1 MKFDRLVFCLAVVLI
16 QSCATPQQLIQQNV
30 IYKGMNKSSLWNA
43 MVDMNIADD
52 VTLGGCYR
60 NYYPDVDYEILSSS
74 SGNAWYVFKN
84 VTVAAAVT
92 NCSYKGNGILDEVFY
107 GGAYQFTNAQ
117 EYVKQQT
124 TQRIIAEVEKPKK
137 EEQPDASLDESEVI
151 PISSGSGFFVNNDG
165 YIVSNYHVV
174 EMCQY
179 VGASVEG
186 DLLNVKVIA
195 SDITNDLIIG
205 KVEELSNNGFLAL
218 SSDGAFLGDNV
229 IAAGFPLAG
238 TLSDNLKVTRGIVSS
253 MSGMENNYSEY
264 QIDAAVQSGNSG
276 GPLIDASGNVV
287 GVVVSQLN
295 KYAILQQRE
304 IIPENVNFAVKSQNV
319 GVFLSANNIDFVSKD
334 SQRVVQNRTVAKS
347 AEESTVMLICYNSIS
362 NIKEMYGE
370 QNVSNIFTLKNFK
383 N

>member
-1 MKFDRLVFCLAVVLI
+1 MRFYHIKLFLVILLI

-60 NYYPDVDYEILSSS
+60 NYYPDVDYEILGSS
-74 SGNAWYVFKN
+74 SGYAWYVFKN
-84 VTVAAAVT
+84 VTVPASVN
-92 NCSYKGNGILDEVFY
+92 NCSYKGNGVLEEVFV
-107 GGAYQFTNAQ
+107 GGAYQFTNAE
-117 EYVKQQT
+117 EYIKQQT
-124 TQRIIAEVEKPKK
+124 TQQIIAEVEKPN
-137 EEQPDASLDESEVI
+137 ERQENTSSDENEVI
-151 PISSGSGFFVNNDG
+151 PISSGSGFFVNKNG
-165 YIVSNYHVV
+165 YLVSNYHVV

-179 VGASVEG
+179 ILAVMDG
-186 DLLNVKVIA
+186 DLLNVKVVA
-195 SDITNDLIIG
+195 SDITNDLIVG
-205 KVEELSNNGFLAL
+205 KVEELSNNNFLAL

-253 MSGMENNYSEY
+253 MSGLNNNYSEY

-295 KYAILQQRE
+295 KYAILQEKE

-319 GVFLSANNIDFVSKD
+319 GVFLSANNIDFISKD
-334 SQRVVQNRTVAKS
+334 SKKVIQNRVVAES
-347 AEESTVMLICYNSIS
+347 AEDSTVMLLCYNSIS
-362 NIKEMYGE
+362 NLKQMYGE
-370 QNVSNIFTLKNFK
+370 QNVSNIFTLKDFK

>member
-1 MKFDRLVFCLAVVLI
+1 MKSYHIKLFLVILLI

-60 NYYPDVDYEILSSS
+60 NYYPDVDYEILGSS
-74 SGNAWYVFKN
+74 SGYAWYVFKN
-84 VTVAAAVT
+84 VTVPASVN
-92 NCSYKGNGILDEVFY
+92 NCSYKGNGVLEEVFY
-107 GGAYQFTNAQ
+107 GGAYQFTNAE
-117 EYVKQQT
+117 EYIKQQT
-124 TQRIIAEVEKPKK
+124 TQQIIAEVEKPN
-137 EEQPDASLDESEVI
+137 ERQENTSSDENEVI
-151 PISSGSGFFVNNDG
+151 PISSGSGFFVNKNG
-165 YIVSNYHVV
+165 YLVSNYHVV

-179 VGASVEG
+179 VLAVMDG
-186 DLLNVKVIA
+186 DLLNVKVVA
-195 SDITNDLIIG
+195 SDITNDLIVG
-205 KVEELSNNGFLAL
+205 KVEELSNNNFLAL

-253 MSGMENNYSEY
+253 MSGLNNNYSEY

-295 KYAILQQRE
+295 KYAILQERE

-319 GVFLSANNIDFVSKD
+319 GVFLSANNIDFISKD
-334 SQRVVQNRTVAKS
+334 SKKVIQNRVVAKS
-347 AEESTVMLICYNSIS
+347 AEDSTVMLLCYNSIS
-362 NIKEMYGE
+362 NIKQMYGE
-370 QNVSNIFTLKNFK
+370 QNVSNIFTLKDFK

>member
-1 MKFDRLVFCLAVVLI
+1 MKFDRLVSCLVVFLI

-60 NYYPDVDYEILSSS
+60 YYYPDVDYEILSSS

-107 GGAYQFTNAQ
+107 GGAYQFNNAQ

-334 SQRVVQNRTVAKS
+334 SQRVVQNRIVAKS

>member
-1 MKFDRLVFCLAVVLI
+1 MRFYHIKLFLIIILI

-43 MVDMNIADD
+43 MVDMNFADD

-60 NYYPDVDYEILSSS
+60 NYYPDVDYEILGSS
-74 SGNAWYVFKN
+74 SGYAWYVFKN
-84 VTVAAAVT
+84 VTVPASVN
-92 NCSYKGNGILDEVFY
+92 NCSYKGNGVLEEVFY
-107 GGAYQFTNAQ
+107 GGAYQFTNAE

-124 TQRIIAEVEKPKK
+124 SQQIVAEAEKPN
-137 EEQPDASLDESEVI
+137 ERQENTSSDENEVI
-151 PISSGSGFFVNNDG
+151 PISSGSGFFVNNNG
-165 YIVSNYHVV
+165 YLVSNYHVV

-179 VGASVEG
+179 VLAVRDG
-186 DLLNVKVIA
+186 DLLNVKVVA
-195 SDITNDLIIG
+195 SDITNDLIVG

-253 MSGMENNYSEY
+253 MSGLNNNYSEY

-295 KYAILQQRE
+295 KYAILQEKGR
-304 IIPENVNFAVKSQNV
+304 IPENVNFAVKSQNV
-319 GVFLSANNIDFVSKD
+319 GVFLSANNIDFISKD
-334 SQRVVQNRTVAKS
+334 SKKVIQNRVVARS
-347 AEESTVMLICYNSIS
+347 AEDSTVMLLCYNTIS

-370 QNVSNIFTLKNFK
+370 QNVSNIFTLKDFK